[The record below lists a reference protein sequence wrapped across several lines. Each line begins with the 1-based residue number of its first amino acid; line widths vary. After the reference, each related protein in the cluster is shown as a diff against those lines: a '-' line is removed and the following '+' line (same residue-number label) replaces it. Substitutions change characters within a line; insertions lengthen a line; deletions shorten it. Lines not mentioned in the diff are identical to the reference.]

1 MALGNSDISVNAIC
15 AELGITESVERDWT
29 ELTSHPNI
37 NKWARYAP
45 GSLDVDAS
53 FNTTLTAPTSNIK
66 IGDFRSYNQA
76 SNTPSVNGP
85 SQLNYGP
92 GSGNI
97 SVVVT
102 ALPEQMNVWEYATPA
117 DTYNFKIYKTI
128 SDRTSEVNALTV
140 ASGNPLKDLT
150 FSITTPPVGHTR
162 SETKIVGST
171 QVSDTVQYNSAT
183 NGFSTPNQNLYGD
196 CFLSASITGARRINL
211 GETVSGGYFSF
222 IAHQY
227 SQPYVTATGNI
238 TPPPSG
244 WTAAWI
250 DIHSSST
257 PVCTVT
263 PNINQTQGSST
274 YSFYVKIHG
283 IDGSDD
289 KVINATNCNV
299 YLTHDGGK
307 QLVHSG
313 SLSHSAGTLCSGTL
327 QNSNTWSYDE
337 VGYITIENVT
347 FGTSE
352 TTC

>member
-1 MALGNSDISVNAIC
+1 V
-15 AELGITESVERDWT
+15 
-29 ELTSHPNI
+29 
-37 NKWARYAP
+37 
-45 GSLDVDAS
+45 
-53 FNTTLTAPTSNIK
+53 K
-66 IGDFRSYNQA
+66 IGDFRLYNQLA
-76 SNTPSVNGP
+76 NTPSVNGP

-92 GSGNI
+92 GAGNI
-97 SVVVT
+97 SVQVA
-102 ALPEQMNVWEYATPA
+102 ALPEQMNVWEYADPP
-117 DTYNFKIYKTI
+117 DNYIFKIYKTI
-128 SDRTSEVNALTV
+128 SDRTSEVNALIV
-140 ASGNPLKDLT
+140 ASGDPNKALT
-150 FSITTPPVGHTR
+150 FSTTTPPTGHTR

-171 QVSDTVQYNSAT
+171 QVSDTVQYSSTT

-196 CFLSASITGARRINL
+196 CFLCVPITGARKINL

-227 SQPYVTATGNI
+227 SQPYITATGNI
-238 TPPPSG
+238 TPAPSG
-244 WTAAWI
+244 WTAAWP

-274 YSFYVKIHG
+274 YSFYVKVHG
-283 IDGSDD
+283 IDGVDS
-289 KVINATNCNV
+289 KVINTTNCDV

-307 QLVHSG
+307 QLVYSG
-313 SLSHSAGTLCSGTL
+313 ALSHSAGTLCSGTL

-337 VGYITIENVT
+337 VGYVTIENVT

>member
-15 AELGITESVERDWT
+15 AELGITESIERDWT
-29 ELTSHPNI
+29 ELTSYSTI
-37 NKWARYAP
+37 NKFARYAP

-53 FNTTLTAPTSNIK
+53 SNTTLTPPPSNMK
-66 IGDFRSYNQA
+66 LGDFRSYNHL

-85 SQLNYGP
+85 SQTNYV

-97 SVVVT
+97 SVQVA
-102 ALPEQMNVWEYATPA
+102 ALPEQMNVWEYADPP
-117 DTYNFKIYKTI
+117 DNFIFKIY
-128 SDRTSEVNALTV
+128 TSIANRSSETSPITV
-140 ASGNPLKDLT
+140 ASGDPNKALT
-150 FSITTPPVGHTR
+150 FSTTTPPTGHTR

-171 QVSDTVQYNSAT
+171 QVSDTIQYSPIT

-196 CFLSASITGARRINL
+196 CFLCTPITGVRKINL
-211 GETVSGGYFSF
+211 GETASGGYFSF
-222 IAHQY
+222 IAHQ
-227 SQPYVTATGNI
+227 QQEPYVTATGNI
-238 TPPPSG
+238 TPAPSG

-250 DIHSSST
+250 DIHSSSS

-263 PNINQTQGSST
+263 PNIDQTWNSST

-283 IDGSDD
+283 IDGVDS
-289 KVINATNCNV
+289 KVINATNCDV

-307 QLVHSG
+307 QLVYSG
-313 SLSHSAGTLCSGTL
+313 ALSHSAGTLCSGTL

-337 VGYITIENVT
+337 IGYVTIENVT